1 MTNHLGVYMYKVI
14 ICILLICAFLYIGIV
29 ITTNLKKRKIFWQEI
44 INFCDILS
52 SNIGFGQKKL
62 NFIIKEFVDD
72 QAVYS
77 KTFFLQNIDA
87 NKVLMPKNI
96 ELEKAE
102 EKLLV
107 EFFTGIGDKDSNS
120 EVERIKIFRQQFC
133 GIEAGYI
140 ERCKRFSPLIVK
152 LCLIFGIM
160 VCIVL
165 I

>member
-1 MTNHLGVYMYKVI
+1 MYKVI

-29 ITTNLKKRKIFWQEI
+29 ITNNLKKRKMFWQEI
-44 INFCDILS
+44 INFCDVLS

-62 NFIIKEFVDD
+62 KVIINEFAND
-72 QAVYS
+72 QAVCS
-77 KTFFLQNIDA
+77 KIFFLQNMDS

-96 ELEKAE
+96 ELEKSE
-102 EKLLV
+102 EKLLG
-107 EFFTGIGDKDSNS
+107 EFFAGIGDKDSNS

-133 GIEAGYI
+133 NIEASYI
-140 ERCKRFSPLIVK
+140 ERCKKFSPLIVK

-160 VCIVL
+160 ICIVL